1 MSRFLNSKYRELEA
15 YTPGEQP
22 TDMKYIKLNT
32 NESPYPPSQRVLDAV
47 NSAEVAKLN
56 LYSDPTCD
64 ALVSKAA
71 EYFGLEK
78 DEILFTNGS
87 DEILNFAF
95 MAFGDASCGFVFPDI
110 TYGFYEVIADL
121 NGIPY
126 RKIPLTAD
134 FTIRT

>member
-56 LYSDPTCD
+56 LYSDPTCKALKSAVAELFGKRSYIYGGFLLLIYIGLIERNNHRD
-64 ALVSKAA
+64 AKLKKLSSKKKTSA
-71 EYFGLEK
+71 EICSINYIDNYVRAL
-78 DEILFTNGS
+78 LS
-87 DEILNFAF
+87 DI
-95 MAFGDASCGFVFPDI
+95 
-110 TYGFYEVIADL
+110 
-121 NGIPY
+121 
-126 RKIPLTAD
+126 
-134 FTIRT
+134 